1 MSTLNWN
8 LFIHSNEVSTEADL
22 LISLQEGNHQAFAKL
37 IEQHTPRLLAT
48 ARRFL
53 RSEDDCHDAL
63 QEAFLSA
70 YKGLASF
77 QGQSQLGTW
86 LHRIV
91 VNACLMK
98 LRKQSRRSMLP
109 LDDLLPDHG
118 DDRGDVASLV
128 ADNVEADPLERDE
141 QYELVHRYLRELPD
155 SHREIILLRNIEER
169 STEEVATRLGITVG
183 AVKTRLHRAHQALKA
198 IMVHEAEVVC

>member
-8 LFIHSNEVSTEADL
+8 LFIHSHEVTTEADL
-22 LISLQEGNHQAFAKL
+22 VISLQEGSQHAFAKM

-53 RSEDDCHDAL
+53 RCEDDCHDAL

-77 QGQSQLGTW
+77 HGQSQLGTW

-109 LDDLLPDHG
+109 LDDLLPDQG
-118 DDRGDVASLV
+118 DAASLV
-128 ADNVEADPLERDE
+128 ADHVDADPLERDE
-141 QYELVHRYLRELPD
+141 QYELVHRYLQELPD
-155 SHREIILLRNIEER
+155 SYREIILLRNIEER
-169 STEEVATRLGITVG
+169 STEEVATHLGITAG
-183 AVKTRLHRAHQALKA
+183 AVKTRLHRAHQALKS
-198 IMVHEAEVVC
+198 IMVHEAELVC

>member
-8 LFIHSNEVSTEADL
+8 LFVNSNVVTTEAEL
-22 LISLQEGNHQAFAKL
+22 VISLQEGNQHAFAKM

-53 RSEDDCHDAL
+53 RSEDDAQDAL

-77 QGQSQLGTW
+77 HGQSQLGTW

-98 LRKQSRRSMLP
+98 LRKQARRLMLP
-109 LDDLLPDHG
+109 LDDLLPDKV
-118 DDRGDVASLV
+118 DVASLV
-128 ADNVEADPLERDE
+128 TDDVDADPLERDE
-141 QYELVHRYLRELPD
+141 QHELIHRYLRELPD
-155 SHREIILLRNIEER
+155 SYREIILLRNIEEQ
-169 STEEVATRLGITVG
+169 STEEVAIRLGITAG
-183 AVKTRLHRAHQALKA
+183 AVKTRLHRAHQALKS
-198 IMVHEAEVVC
+198 IMVHEAELVC

>member
-8 LFIHSNEVSTEADL
+8 LFINSNEVSSEADL
-22 LISLQEGNHQAFAKL
+22 LISLQEGNQHAFDRM

-53 RSEDDCHDAL
+53 RSEDDAQDAL

-77 QGQSQLGTW
+77 QGQSKLGTW

-91 VNACLMK
+91 VNACLMN

-109 LDDLLPDHG
+109 LDDCFLT
-118 DDRGDVASLV
+118 
-128 ADNVEADPLERDE
+128 
-141 QYELVHRYLRELPD
+141 RE
-155 SHREIILLRNIEER
+155 
-169 STEEVATRLGITVG
+169 
-183 AVKTRLHRAHQALKA
+183 
-198 IMVHEAEVVC
+198 M

>member
-8 LFIHSNEVSTEADL
+8 LFINLNEVTTEADL
-22 LISLQEGNHQAFAKL
+22 LISLHEGNQQAFAKL
-37 IEQHTPRLLAT
+37 IKQHTPRLMAT

-77 QGQSQLGTW
+77 QGQSQLSTW

-109 LDDLLPDHG
+109 LDDLLPDQ
-118 DDRGDVASLV
+118 GDVASLV
-128 ADNVEADPLERDE
+128 ADHVEADPLERDE

-155 SHREIILLRNIEER
+155 SYREIILLRNIEER
-169 STEEVATRLGITVG
+169 STEEVATRLGITAG
-183 AVKTRLHRAHQALKA
+183 AVKTRLHRAHQALKSV
-198 IMVHEAEVVC
+198 MVHEAELVC

>member
-8 LFIHSNEVSTEADL
+8 LFINSKEVSTEADL
-22 LISLQEGNHQAFAKL
+22 LISLHEGDHQAFTNM
-37 IEQHTPRLLAT
+37 IEQHTPRLLAI

-53 RSEDDCHDAL
+53 RSEDDCQDAL

-77 QGQSQLGTW
+77 HGQSQLGTW

-109 LDDLLPDHG
+109 LDDLLPDQ
-118 DDRGDVASLV
+118 GDVASLV
-128 ADNVEADPLERDE
+128 ADDVDADPLERDE

-155 SHREIILLRNIEER
+155 SYREIILLRNIEEQ
-169 STEEVATRLGITVG
+169 STEEVAIRLGITTG
-183 AVKTRLHRAHQALKA
+183 AVKTRLHRAHQALKS
-198 IMVHEAEVVC
+198 IMVHEAELVC

>member
-8 LFIHSNEVSTEADL
+8 LFIISNEVTTEADL
-22 LISLQEGNHQAFAKL
+22 LISLQEGNQHAFARM
-37 IEQHTPRLLAT
+37 IEQHSPRLLAT

-53 RSEDDCHDAL
+53 SEDDAQDAL

-77 QGQSQLGTW
+77 HGQSQLGTW

-109 LDDLLPDHG
+109 LDDLLPDQ
-118 DDRGDVASLV
+118 GDVASLV
-128 ADNVEADPLERDE
+128 ADDVEADPLVRDE

-155 SHREIILLRNIEER
+155 SYRDIILLRNIEER
-169 STEEVATRLGITVG
+169 STEEVAIRLGITTG
-183 AVKTRLHRAHQALKA
+183 AVKTRLHRAHQALKS
-198 IMVHEAEVVC
+198 IMVHEAELVC